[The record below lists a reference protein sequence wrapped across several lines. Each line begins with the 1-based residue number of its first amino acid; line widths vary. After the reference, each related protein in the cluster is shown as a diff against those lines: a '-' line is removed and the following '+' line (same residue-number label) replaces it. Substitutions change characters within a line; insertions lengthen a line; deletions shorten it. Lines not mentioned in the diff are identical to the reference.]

1 MKWLR
6 KYHWP
11 GLISDPPHQHQKYFY
26 SYESFISPPFLT
38 LKTLKTLLEHFI
50 RCFFF
55 WHPFTLWVAWITG
68 ICNSIVVE
76 HKFQYQN
83 EKSVLW
89 SSICLGENISKL
101 SKEFP
106 SLQSRQRESLPEEV
120 PKSDWNQESSWVWTK
135 QRDEFVTLWGIHQP
149 PASHIHLATGQS
161 EPGIVVMLNISWLLL
176 GILTA
181 LIDCIV
187 GENIQTFY
195 RTYHQE
201 NISSLILF
209 DIIK

>member
-1 MKWLR
+1 MTQKISLTWSYLR
-6 KYHWP
+6 STTPTSK
-11 GLISDPPHQHQKYFY
+11 I
-26 SYESFISPPFLT
+26 
-38 LKTLKTLLEHFI
+38 LLFI
-50 RCFFF
+50 RKFHFPPIPDPQKLYWNISSDAFFF

-68 ICNSIVVE
+68 ICNSIVVD